1 MYDFIS
7 NELFSYFRNAPF
19 QSVAFIFSLLQF
31 NRKRLKQQGY
41 HHTKEKPYCLVAL
54 KTPL

>member
-31 NRKRLKQQGY
+31 NRKRLKQQGD
-41 HHTKEKPYCLVAL
+41 HHTKENPTA
-54 KTPL
+54 